1 MERSMAEA
9 SEPDYPTGDRDDMP
23 LLHKVA
29 YSVSVDLVLAAAQE
43 YFNSS
48 AALTDNCM
56 ELARFS

>member
-1 MERSMAEA
+1 MLEA
-9 SEPDYPTGDRDDMP
+9 SEPDYPPSDRDDTP

-29 YSVSVDLVLAAAQE
+29 YPQAVDLVLSAAQE

-56 ELARFS
+56 ELAR